1 MVLNPEPEALS
12 RRYKK
17 TGRKIRRAEI
27 RQACFRGTVDARC
40 FRNLQGIYC
49 LSEEY
54 FFEKRE
60 EENWK
65 NLRML
70 PRISRFLDCGQK
82 FVSKSRWLS
91 KIYWC
96 KWKNDTCDFWTFSFQ
111 TSFFPIV
118 PLLLLHRRGLNL
130 FFYNIFITY

>member
-17 TGRKIRRAEI
+17 TRRKIRRAEI

-60 EENWK
+60 EEN
-65 NLRML
+65 
-70 PRISRFLDCGQK
+70 
-82 FVSKSRWLS
+82 
-91 KIYWC
+91 
-96 KWKNDTCDFWTFSFQ
+96 
-111 TSFFPIV
+111 
-118 PLLLLHRRGLNL
+118 
-130 FFYNIFITY
+130 